1 LADEWKPR
9 AQRREEAR
17 ELAKL
22 LMEQGRKPKPFR
34 WDITLSCFV
43 ALMGILLIIFPP
55 ESRLAMSL
63 WLAAMFILGL
73 YPAFHFA
80 EWLPLKNK
88 QVVKAI
94 AALGLAAV
102 ICALGYA
109 KWPSIRRHVLGKAER
124 LSFEDAIKPQ
134 QGADLEVHIGCPVGD
149 EKTCI
154 FAEQFIGLFGES
166 DWKIQPIV
174 ERLTLSKAMDGVM
187 VYRKGGSKED
197 MMKRWNSGG
206 YFNLNE
212 QHLLAVQNAFQAIHI
227 EINGGTNP
235 ELNENVMMIY
245 FGPERENEAEPT
257 DLTRSTE
264 WATGKRDGPFPGKR
278 RTLLCRWLNLSCG

>member
-1 LADEWKPR
+1 
-9 AQRREEAR
+9 
-17 ELAKL
+17 
-22 LMEQGRKPKPFR
+22 M
-34 WDITLSCFV
+34 FV
-43 ALMGILLIIFPP
+43 
-55 ESRLAMSL
+55 
-63 WLAAMFILGL
+63 LGL

-80 EWLPLKNK
+80 EWLPTNNK
-88 QVVKAI
+88 RLTKTIGV
-94 AALGLAAV
+94 LGLTIV
-102 ICALGYA
+102 MCVLGYV
-109 KWPSIRRHVLGKAER
+109 KWPSIHRHVLSNTER
-124 LSFEDAIKPQ
+124 LSFENAIKHQ
-134 QGADLEVHIGCPVGD
+134 EDVDLQVHISCPAGD

-154 FAEQFIGLFGES
+154 FAQQFISLFGES
-166 DWKIQPIV
+166 EWKIQPIV

-212 QHLLAVQNAFQAIHI
+212 PHLLAVQNAFQAIHI

-235 ELNENVMMIY
+235 ELDENVMMIY

-257 DLTRSTE
+257 DLTKSTE

-278 RTLLCRWLNLSCG
+278 RTFLCRRLRVSCG